1 MVESVI
7 FSHRGVTVGYSHL
20 KVGSEAYPIKDIIS
34 AEERMLKPKR
44 ILARLLVFA
53 GLPLIL
59 CRGLYPLLGLVLML
73 AGLFIGRAAKI
84 RYALV
89 IYTRAGEYM
98 PLISENSLDITN
110 VLSAL
115 NVALAMQG
123 GIWRH

>member
-1 MVESVI
+1 MEENVI
-7 FSHRGVTVGYSHL
+7 FSNQGVSVGYSHL
-20 KVGSEAYPIKDIIS
+20 KVGSEAYPINDIIS

-59 CRGLYPLLGLVLML
+59 SRGLYPLLGLVLTL
-73 AGLFIGRAAKI
+73 TGLFIGRAARI

-89 IYTRAGEYM
+89 IYTRAGEYI
-98 PLISENSLDITN
+98 PLVSEDSLDITN

-115 NVALAMQG
+115 NVAMGMLNGA
-123 GIWRH
+123 R